1 MSTPD
6 ASQFVLKR
14 QYQAIQRRQQTGQQK
29 GITRL
34 SLYVPPTSGL
44 PTFLAS
50 VTSKNISL
58 LSHPLVNFPTGSVYK
73 SRAVPRT
80 GGRLGFY

>member
-6 ASQFVLKR
+6 ASQFIRKR
-14 QYQAIQRRQQTGQQK
+14 QYQASQRRELTSHPK

-44 PTFLAS
+44 PDFLAAFS
-50 VTSKNISL
+50 RKNISL
-58 LSHPLVNFPTGSVYK
+58 LRHPLVNFPTGSVYK
-73 SRAVPRT
+73 SRTVPSR
-80 GGRLGFY
+80 YPA